1 MPIGA
6 HSIVVRRRNRAVPR
20 AACTPLAETR
30 CRGHGVHHRFSRL
43 YLCVHNPTDVLFGAV
58 LGIACGVA
66 AVAIVK
72 KVAIVLQNRKAHS

>member
-1 MPIGA
+1 MPG
-6 HSIVVRRRNRAVPR
+6 

-43 YLCVHNPTDVLFGAV
+43 YLCVHNPTDVLFGTV

-66 AVAIVK
+66 AVAIVRK
-72 KVAIVLQNRKAHS
+72 IAEALQKRKAQA